1 MKNGE
6 GAASRGVA
14 KSRNNLN
21 AVNQRNHPG
30 NLLPWINDFA
40 KLQRLIGEKA
50 GVKKQR
56 PPRPATSITLLSFRP
71 FECEANR
78 ILARFDVNLQP
89 RAI

>member
-40 KLQRLIGEKA
+40 KLQRLEL
-50 GVKKQR
+50 
-56 PPRPATSITLLSFRP
+56 TY
-71 FECEANR
+71 
-78 ILARFDVNLQP
+78 
-89 RAI
+89 